1 MKRSTR
7 ILVAVGSLILSLP
20 TFFAVY
26 AGFVFVYLFA
36 VLGGYNGTALQALV
50 KLFSSWKGCVAM
62 IPWLL
67 ITVYIV
73 VFIYLLIRFSRGLRL
88 PVFAQVYCLAIV
100 ILAIGVRIQLSLR
113 HGEVF
118 FWFGVFSLPH
128 LICLVAILYLNRR
141 STQSLSS
148 SAHTGTSAA
157 PS

>member
-1 MKRSTR
+1 MTRSTR
-7 ILVAVGSLILSLP
+7 ILIAVGSLILSLP

-26 AGFVFVYLFA
+26 AGFIFTYQFA
-36 VLGGYNGTALQALV
+36 VLGGYNGTVLQALV
-50 KLFSSWKGCVAM
+50 KLFSSWSGCVAM

-67 ITVYIV
+67 ITAYIV

-88 PVFAQVYCLAIV
+88 PVFAQVYCVAIV

-113 HGEVF
+113 EAEVF

-128 LICLVAILYLNRR
+128 VICLVAILYLNRR
-141 STQSLSS
+141 STQPLAGAVQGR
-148 SAHTGTSAA
+148 SAL